1 MSEERRSVVRRTRA
15 EWQAIVSR
23 FERSGQSGREFCEAE
38 GLTPGTFAWW
48 RRELGRSGANGAAL
62 FVELPEGRPAA
73 LAWDAELDLGGGV
86 VLRVRR
92 PC

>member
-1 MSEERRSVVRRTRA
+1 MSEEGRAVVRRTRV
-15 EWQAIVSR
+15 EWQAILSR
-23 FERSGQSGREFCEAE
+23 FERSGQSGKEFCEAE
-38 GLTPGTFAWW
+38 GLTPGTFSWW
-48 RRELGRSGANGAAL
+48 RRELGRSGTSGGAL

-73 LAWDAELDLGGGV
+73 AWDAELDLGGGV